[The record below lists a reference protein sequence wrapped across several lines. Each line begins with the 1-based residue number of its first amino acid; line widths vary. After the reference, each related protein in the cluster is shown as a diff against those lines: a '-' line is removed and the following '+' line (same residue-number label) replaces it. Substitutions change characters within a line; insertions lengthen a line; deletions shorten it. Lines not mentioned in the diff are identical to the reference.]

1 MAAALSRQLRQL
13 SAADSLTVV
22 EAFSSW
28 YAAGAPTPDQQ
39 QQQQQQQ
46 QRDPQLQRLLG
57 GLLVQAAAASA
68 TFKPQQL
75 THILGTLGLQMGFTA
90 AEPSHE
96 SAVLQLLSELS
107 HEHNLAA
114 LNTRQLVQLLQA
126 IKALGVTPG
135 DGFVAAV
142 QREGVKPRLTQL
154 RAQEFADLAQALAG
168 LRVLMEYEV
177 LDGYWTELEGSLQK
191 LTGGRKSRINGTV
204 AASVQ
209 EAVRLMHTLL
219 AKTAVFVSRAI
230 RLADNALLVLLRR
243 CSYSLSVTAVCK
255 WHVWFVALCVA
266 AACICGCRT
275 PCLLL
280 LLLLHAVLT
289 LVALSV
295 STQNLVMLLFVI
307 FNCRC

>member
-1 MAAALSRQLRQL
+1 MFLLAAVCVCADPEWLSEMAAALCRQLRQL

-28 YAAGAPTPDQQ
+28 YAAGAAKPDQQ
-39 QQQQQQQ
+39 QQQQQ
-46 QRDPQLQRLLG
+46 RDLQLQRLLG
-57 GLLVQAAAASA
+57 GLLVQAAAASE

-75 THILGTLGLQMGFTA
+75 THILVTLGLHMGFTA

-135 DGFVAAV
+135 EGFVAAV
-142 QREGVKPRLTQL
+142 QREGLKPRLTQL

-191 LTGGRKSRINGTV
+191 LTGG
-204 AASVQ
+204 
-209 EAVRLMHTLL
+209 
-219 AKTAVFVSRAI
+219 
-230 RLADNALLVLLRR
+230 
-243 CSYSLSVTAVCK
+243 C
-255 WHVWFVALCVA
+255 
-266 AACICGCRT
+266 T
-275 PCLLL
+275 PER
-280 LLLLHAVLT
+280 
-289 LVALSV
+289 
-295 STQNLVMLLFVI
+295 MLES
-307 FNCRC
+307 

>member
-1 MAAALSRQLRQL
+1 MLPGAVAAAVAAAVCVCAGPEWLSEMAAALCRQLRQL
-13 SAADSLTVV
+13 SAADSLAVV

-28 YAAGAPTPDQQ
+28 YAAGAATPD
-39 QQQQQQQ
+39 QQQQQ

-126 IKALGVTPG
+126 IKALGVAPG
-135 DGFVAAV
+135 EGFVAAV
-142 QREGVKPRLTQL
+142 QHEGVKPRLTQL

-177 LDGYWTELEGSLQK
+177 LDGYWSELEGSLQK
-191 LTGGRKSRINGTV
+191 LTGV
-204 AASVQ
+204 H
-209 EAVRLMHTLL
+209 ELLETLE
-219 AKTAVFVSRAI
+219 
-230 RLADNALLVLLRR
+230 
-243 CSYSLSVTAVCK
+243 
-255 WHVWFVALCVA
+255 H
-266 AACICGCRT
+266 
-275 PCLLL
+275 
-280 LLLLHAVLT
+280 
-289 LVALSV
+289 
-295 STQNLVMLLFVI
+295 
-307 FNCRC
+307 